1 MTKQEYKMIKKTIQ
15 NNKTLLLLP
24 FLTIL
29 SACGTSGSN
38 DAVVKDRSD
47 HATTLI
53 DAIVREKSAYDWQD
67 STIPE
72 DNTVE
77 FVADSAELQA
87 LEEMQATQAKFTLYF
102 PYDDFDIDELNT
114 QEIIKHANFMRNN
127 PKIKL
132 RLEGHADERGTRE
145 YNLALG
151 ENRAI
156 SVKEVL
162 SLYQGLSS
170 RVQTISYGEEK
181 PVVEGHDE
189 AAWEKNRR
197 VEFVYQ
203 LNAK

>member
-1 MTKQEYKMIKKTIQ
+1 MIKKTIQ

-29 SACGTSGSN
+29 SACGTGGSS

-47 HATTLI
+47 NATTLI

-162 SLYQGLSS
+162 SLYQGLGS

>member
-1 MTKQEYKMIKKTIQ
+1 MTKQEHKMIKKTIQ

-29 SACGTSGSN
+29 SACGTGGSS

-47 HATTLI
+47 NATTLI

-162 SLYQGLSS
+162 SLYQGLGS

>member
-1 MTKQEYKMIKKTIQ
+1 MTKQEHKMTKKTIQ

-29 SACGTSGSN
+29 SACGTGGSN

-162 SLYQGLSS
+162 SLYQGLGS